1 MFNKQK
7 VQEFRS
13 DFAKSVAQLE
23 KQYGV
28 NIALGTISFNE
39 NELRAKMTAQVGNA
53 VPSMSRNDFN
63 VGNIV
68 TINHKKV
75 NPNDQFTILKINSKN
90 IKVEKIVNSGLFPD
104 SVGAI
109 INVSPSLLVKK

>member
-1 MFNKQK
+1 MLKCGESRESSYLGGVRLRWQLSANPINKTC
-7 VQEFRS
+7 
-13 DFAKSVAQLE
+13 LE

-39 NELRAKMTAQVGNA
+39 NELRAKMTARVGNA

-90 IKVEKIVNSGLFPD
+90 IKVEKIVDGGL
-104 SVGAI
+104 VGAI
-109 INVSPSLLVKK
+109 INV